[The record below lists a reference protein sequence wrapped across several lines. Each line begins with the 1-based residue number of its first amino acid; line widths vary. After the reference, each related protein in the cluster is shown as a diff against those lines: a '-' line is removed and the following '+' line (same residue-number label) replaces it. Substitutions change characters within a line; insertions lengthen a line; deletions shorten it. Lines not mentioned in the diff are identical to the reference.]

1 MQSIIIVMKNRI
13 LLLASL
19 LFAGSMLMGQSK
31 NTIVTDSKLNKD
43 VLVGSCNRN
52 GLKMDLFGKYYA
64 TQYAAY
70 RPSVKL
76 IKKIAQKIDKTKMT
90 VVFGSWCSDS
100 RIQVPRLYKILDKT
114 GYNENN
120 INLIA
125 VNRSLRA
132 LTMDISNL
140 DIKRVPTIIV
150 YQDGKELGRIIES
163 PKKSL
168 EKDLWKI
175 VKKVH

>member
-1 MQSIIIVMKNRI
+1 MQSILIIMKNRI
-13 LLLASL
+13 VILASL
-19 LFAGSMLMGQSK
+19 LFASALLMGQSK
-31 NTIVTDSKLNKD
+31 NTIVTDTQLNKN

-64 TQYAAY
+64 TQYQAY
-70 RPSVKL
+70 RPSDKL
-76 IKKIAQKIDKTKMT
+76 IKKIAQKIDQTKIT

-100 RIQVPRLYKILDKT
+100 KIQVPRLYKILDKT
-114 GYNENN
+114 GYNEND
-120 INLIA
+120 IHLIA
-125 VNRSLRA
+125 VNSSLRA

-140 DIKRVPTIIV
+140 DIKRIPTIIV
-150 YQDGKELGRIIES
+150 YQDGKELGRIVES